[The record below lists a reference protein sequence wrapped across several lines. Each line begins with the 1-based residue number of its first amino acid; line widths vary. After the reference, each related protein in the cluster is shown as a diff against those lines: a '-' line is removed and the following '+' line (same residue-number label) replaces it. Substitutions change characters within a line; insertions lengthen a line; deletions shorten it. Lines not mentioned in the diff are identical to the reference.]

1 MSLASSRAG
10 PVLVALGLG
19 LLSVPLV
26 AWSLTVEPSARA
38 LANGPLDERIDGCRW
53 RRSMRCCW
61 RWSSSS
67 RPRSSP
73 GGSAGVAWRR
83 WRLVGVAVAISLG
96 WALGI
101 VLLPIAASLLGIH
114 LRAGIT
120 CTALTFCQATLRDDE
135 LLSGATAY
143 VELVAGVLLLMSAP
157 VVPLIPI
164 AALWLGRR
172 AGRFV
177 VPVLAVIGGH
187 AIIHWIAIANQDPS
201 AVVAYACLAVGVL
214 LWALWLRRQA
224 PPPDSPVATHRSRR
238 APRPRDHVDRSVSQV
253 VVRPRG
259 GHAPVPAVRG

>member
-1 MSLASSRAG
+1 MSLANSRAG

-38 LANGPLDERIDGCRW
+38 LANGPLDERIDWMPVVALDALLLAVVVIVPTSLIAGW
-53 RRSMRCCW
+53 L
-61 RWSSSS
+61 
-67 RPRSSP
+67 
-73 GGSAGVAWRR
+73 GGLAWRR

-187 AIIHWIAIANQDPS
+187 AIIHWMAIANQDPS

-214 LWALWLRRQA
+214 LWALWLRRSMPGQEPEA
-224 PPPDSPVATHRSRR
+224 SD
-238 APRPRDHVDRSVSQV
+238 
-253 VVRPRG
+253 
-259 GHAPVPAVRG
+259 PARKLASTTTTR